1 MIHPQLTDHARMASG
16 RRGQIQLE
24 EKGLPLFTRPEP
36 IDWSRLAPL
45 FVILAAACGGD
56 RAGES
61 DAPEPDPY
69 ISTESPRESLTETDF
84 GEFDPADVGL
94 NLTWTRNTVSKDPN
108 PNAEPARLTAVTTEH
123 SRGYDRVVFSF
134 EGHIPGYRLGVTSEG
149 GGGCDGME
157 AATDAPAHLTVEL
170 QGAQASQDGSPL
182 IRDRNRATDY
192 PALVNAVQTC
202 DENETVRWV
211 LGVTD
216 ARANYRIME
225 TLDEPRL
232 VVDLRHP

>member
-1 MIHPQLTDHARMASG
+1 MS
-16 RRGQIQLE
+16 
-24 EKGLPLFTRPEP
+24 TRPNP

-56 RAGES
+56 RGES

-69 ISTESPRESLTETDF
+69 ISTESPRESLTETDY

-94 NLTWTRNTVSKDPN
+94 NLDWTRNTVSKDPN
-108 PNAEPARLTAVTTEH
+108 PTAEPARLTAVTTEH

-134 EGHIPGYRLGVTSEG
+134 GSHIPGYRLGVTSEG

-182 IRDRNRATDY
+182 IRDRNRSTDY

-202 DENETVRWV
+202 DENDTVRWV